1 MLRYARNDT
10 ACPYSAIGTNLVTQA
25 IISTFRPMNSRF
37 TLESFDSIYSDWKKL
52 QDNSTASSIFSSPVW
67 SKIWWQQFGSDAELR
82 LGAVRHQGKTI
93 GIAPLLVNGDVASF
107 IGSSDVCDYLDFVV
121 EPGNEESFFRE
132 LLDNLKAKGIIHLDL
147 APLRPDSTVLK
158 SLIKVA
164 PRQVWQVSCS
174 REDVSVELDLPAT
187 WGEYLQLL
195 NGKQRHEL
203 KRKLRRLNEEGKLNY
218 RTSPDADRHDVDIFL
233 RLFRDSRHDKAAF
246 LTPQME
252 SFFRAVVSAMAE
264 QELLILNILELDEK
278 PIAATMCFDYKDTVY
293 LYNSGYDPDYGWLS
307 VGVISKALCI
317 KDSIERGK
325 KRFDFL
331 KGDEAY
337 KYHLGGHE
345 LPLYKCSLSYV
356 G

>member
-1 MLRYARNDT
+1 
-10 ACPYSAIGTNLVTQA
+10 
-25 IISTFRPMNSRF
+25 MNSRF
-37 TLESFDSIYSDWKKL
+37 TSESFDSIYSDWKKL
-52 QDNSTASSIFSSPVW
+52 QDNSTAGSVFSSPVW
-67 SKIWWQQFGSDAELR
+67 SKIWWQQFGSGAKLC
-82 LGAVRHQGKTI
+82 LGAVRHQGKVI

-121 EPGNEESFFRE
+121 EAGNEESFFHE
-132 LLDNLKAKGIIHLDL
+132 LLDNLKAKGIIRLDL
-147 APLRPDSTVLK
+147 APLRPDSTVLT
-158 SLIKVA
+158 SLVKVA

-187 WGEYLQLL
+187 WEEYLQSLS
-195 NGKQRHEL
+195 GKQRHEL
-203 KRKLRRLNEEGKLNY
+203 KRKLRRLNEEGELNY
-218 RTSPDADRHDVDIFL
+218 RTSPDANRHDVDTFL
-233 RLFRDSRHDKAAF
+233 RLFRDSRQDKAAF

-252 SFFRAVVSAMAE
+252 SFFRAVVSAMSE
-264 QELLILNILELDEK
+264 QELLIFNILELDEK
-278 PIAATMCFDYKDTVY
+278 PVAATMCFDYKDTVY

-331 KGDEAY
+331 KGGEAY
-337 KYHLGGHE
+337 KHHLGGHE
-345 LPLYKCSLSYV
+345 LPLYKCLLSYV